1 MRLWRV
7 TGKRSPA
14 LGIVIRNLLMLTLVA
29 GLFYVHV
36 HPSVEMISLRLKMI
50 CFLIAAAVCLIIAV
64 SQEIVLLKRKWID
77 SFQIADGSIIEGD
90 KMK

>member
-1 MRLWRV
+1 M
-7 TGKRSPA
+7 
-14 LGIVIRNLLMLTLVA
+14 IRNLLMLTLVA
-29 GLFYVHV
+29 GLFYV

>member
-29 GLFYVHV
+29 GLFYVH
-36 HPSVEMISLRLKMI
+36 PSVEMISLRLKMI
-50 CFLIAAAVCLIIAV
+50 CFLIAVAVCLIIAV

-77 SFQIADGSIIEGD
+77 SFQIADESIIEGD